1 MKQLLTEW
9 RKFIKEQEE
18 EAELPKTKAGDLIVS
33 LIKDPN
39 KTPRSN
45 DEFQTNP
52 GDFARMIKS
61 ENQQIEG
68 VDFLEDI
75 KGRLK
80 AYYRDPAILN
90 KINKKAKQYTEPVI
104 KNYLKGQINKIKV
117 WSIFGPE
124 SIDELNR
131 NSEYRLAIKKFRQS
145 PLTPVFIPTRN
156 ALSDKEL
163 LLVLVNPIAFIET
176 DFESMV
182 PEIVTTIQR
191 DINTTLAKTSR
202 DMQKQFETLP
212 DDKVLMLLKNA
223 MLKQDMF
230 DNKGSLNK
238 KGKEFI
244 EKMERNAGKDT
255 ALLFLIKLGIK
266 SEEILQQIID
276 ALGDKTFLSDLEKNL
291 VQITKADQGEEEVAT
306 A

>member
-18 EAELPKTKAGDLIVS
+18 AESPKTKEGDLIVS
-33 LIKDPN
+33 LVADPDKTPKASGMSPENLGNEIKVLTAVIESEKGLKKIKD
-39 KTPRSN
+39 KLF
-45 DEFQTNP
+45 D
-52 GDFARMIKS
+52 
-61 ENQQIEG
+61 
-68 VDFLEDI
+68 
-75 KGRLK
+75 
-80 AYYRDPAILN
+80 YYESPAILN
-90 KINKKAKQYTEPVI
+90 KINKKAKDYSKRDI
-104 KNYLKGQINKIKV
+104 KKYLRGQVNKIMLL
-117 WSIFGPE
+117 SIFGPT
-124 SIDELNR
+124 SIDQLNS

-145 PLTPVFIPTRN
+145 PTTLVFIPTRI
-156 ALSDKEL
+156 ALSDEEP
-163 LLVLVNPIAFIET
+163 LLVLVNPIGAIET
-176 DFESMV
+176 DIESIF
-182 PEIVTTIQR
+182 PTIIQAIQK

-202 DMQKQFETLP
+202 KMKKQFETLP

-244 EKMERNAGKDT
+244 EKITTRPEITD
-255 ALLFLIKLGIK
+255 LIKLRLK
-266 SEEILQQIID
+266 SEEVLGQIFD
-276 ALGDKTFLSDLEKNL
+276 ALKDEAFLTSLEKNL

>member
-18 EAELPKTKAGDLIVS
+18 EAEIPKTKAGDLIVS

-39 KTPRSN
+39 KTPTSN
-45 DEFQTNP
+45 HEFQTNP
-52 GDFARMIKS
+52 GDFASTIKD
-61 ENQQIEG
+61 ENQQIEDD
-68 VDFLEDI
+68 DFLQDI

-80 AYYRDPAILN
+80 AYYEDPAILN
-90 KINKKAKQYTEPVI
+90 KINKKAKLYSKGTL
-104 KNYLKGQINKIKV
+104 KKYLKGQIDKIKLL
-117 WSIFGPE
+117 SIFGST
-124 SIDELNR
+124 SIDQLNR
-131 NSEYRLAIKKFRQS
+131 NSDYRLAIKTFRQS
-145 PLTPVFIPTRN
+145 PLTAAFIPTRK
-156 ALSDKEL
+156 ALSPTEN

-202 DMQKQFETLP
+202 QMKEPFKTLP

-230 DNKGSLNK
+230 DNRGNLNK

-244 EKMERNAGKDT
+244 EKIKTRPEITD
-255 ALLFLIKLGIK
+255 LIKLELK
-266 SEEILQQIID
+266 SEEVLQQIFD
-276 ALGDKTFLSDLEKNL
+276 ALKDDTFLSSLEKNL